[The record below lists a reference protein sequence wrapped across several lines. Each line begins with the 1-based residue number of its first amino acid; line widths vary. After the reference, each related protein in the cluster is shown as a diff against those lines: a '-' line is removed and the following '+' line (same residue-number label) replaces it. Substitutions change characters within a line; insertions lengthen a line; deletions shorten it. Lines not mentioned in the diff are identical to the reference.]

1 MKIRFRFKQK
11 MLTLC
16 CVPMIL
22 LTVFSM
28 ILGLAQFKDG
38 MYKETKSSL
47 YSSAIAALNLYQSQ
61 GYGDYA
67 LKSDGD
73 VWRGKNFD
81 VSTETSVVDGLKEKT
96 GVDITFFFKDTAVMT
111 SIKNDNDQRWI
122 GMQAG
127 ENIKTYTLQQGA
139 ELWYKNIEIDHKMC
153 HAYIIPITQSS
164 DGSVIGA
171 MMASQSAETFQHMI
185 KRFIM
190 VSVAVSFV
198 ILLAVI
204 LFIFVYIGSLT
215 KVLHDVRRVL
225 LKVSMGDFSDD
236 RLIRIKRSDEFGELA
251 QGTEKLRVKI
261 DELLSETKRGT
272 ETLKQAVEH
281 LNATSE
287 RVAAAAKETSLNIDQ
302 ISTTANTQKA
312 ETRNATEDVETTNSA
327 INLMLDHISDIN
339 KLSID
344 MESSSR
350 ESQKIL
356 EELLLSSRNSQETAK
371 DISQQVMVTNES
383 VQQIKSVTEYITD
396 IAEETNLLA
405 LNASIEAAR
414 AGEAGRGFAV
424 VAEQIQ
430 KLAEQSNNSAAKIG
444 QNIRELVVKT
454 EGIVQ
459 AMDIIEDTLKKQ
471 EESVDKTK
479 KIFDEL
485 NESILNVNHKESEM
499 QKNIADMN
507 QAKENVSN
515 IIQQIAE
522 AAEDSAFVSANAENM
537 TGQMTEEMQGLT
549 TLMEDLTDVA
559 NKLSE
564 NLELFLA

>member
-28 ILGLAQFKDG
+28 ILGLAQFKD
-38 MYKETKSSL
+38 
-47 YSSAIAALNLYQSQ
+47 
-61 GYGDYA
+61 
-67 LKSDGD
+67 
-73 VWRGKNFD
+73 
-81 VSTETSVVDGLKEKT
+81 
-96 GVDITFFFKDTAVMT
+96 TAVMT
-111 SIKNDNDQRWI
+111 SIKNDKDQRWI

-127 ENIKTYTLQQGA
+127 ENIKTCTLQQGA

-225 LKVSMGDFSDD
+225 LRVSMGDLSDD

-287 RVAAAAKETSLNIDQ
+287 RVAAAAKETSMNIDQ

-522 AAEDSAFVSANAENM
+522 AAEDSAFVSANAETM

>member
-1 MKIRFRFKQK
+1 
-11 MLTLC
+11 
-16 CVPMIL
+16 
-22 LTVFSM
+22 
-28 ILGLAQFKDG
+28 
-38 MYKETKSSL
+38 
-47 YSSAIAALNLYQSQ
+47 
-61 GYGDYA
+61 
-67 LKSDGD
+67 
-73 VWRGKNFD
+73 
-81 VSTETSVVDGLKEKT
+81 
-96 GVDITFFFKDTAVMT
+96 
-111 SIKNDNDQRWI
+111 
-122 GMQAG
+122 
-127 ENIKTYTLQQGA
+127 
-139 ELWYKNIEIDHKMC
+139 
-153 HAYIIPITQSS
+153 
-164 DGSVIGA
+164 
-171 MMASQSAETFQHMI
+171 
-185 KRFIM
+185 
-190 VSVAVSFV
+190 
-198 ILLAVI
+198 
-204 LFIFVYIGSLT
+204 
-215 KVLHDVRRVL
+215 
-225 LKVSMGDFSDD
+225 
-236 RLIRIKRSDEFGELA
+236 
-251 QGTEKLRVKI
+251 
-261 DELLSETKRGT
+261 
-272 ETLKQAVEH
+272 
-281 LNATSE
+281 
-287 RVAAAAKETSLNIDQ
+287 
-302 ISTTANTQKA
+302 
-312 ETRNATEDVETTNSA
+312 
-327 INLMLDHISDIN
+327 
-339 KLSID
+339 

-499 QKNIADMN
+499 HKNIADMN

-515 IIQQIAE
+515 IIQKIAE
-522 AAEDSAFVSANAENM
+522 AAEDSAFVSANAETM

>member
-1 MKIRFRFKQK
+1 
-11 MLTLC
+11 
-16 CVPMIL
+16 
-22 LTVFSM
+22 
-28 ILGLAQFKDG
+28 
-38 MYKETKSSL
+38 
-47 YSSAIAALNLYQSQ
+47 
-61 GYGDYA
+61 
-67 LKSDGD
+67 
-73 VWRGKNFD
+73 
-81 VSTETSVVDGLKEKT
+81 
-96 GVDITFFFKDTAVMT
+96 
-111 SIKNDNDQRWI
+111 
-122 GMQAG
+122 
-127 ENIKTYTLQQGA
+127 
-139 ELWYKNIEIDHKMC
+139 
-153 HAYIIPITQSS
+153 
-164 DGSVIGA
+164 
-171 MMASQSAETFQHMI
+171 
-185 KRFIM
+185 
-190 VSVAVSFV
+190 
-198 ILLAVI
+198 
-204 LFIFVYIGSLT
+204 
-215 KVLHDVRRVL
+215 
-225 LKVSMGDFSDD
+225 MGDLSDD

-522 AAEDSAFVSANAENM
+522 AAEDSAFVSANAETM

>member
-1 MKIRFRFKQK
+1 MKIGFRFKQK

-111 SIKNDNDQRWI
+111 SIKNDKDQRWI

-171 MMASQSAETFQHMI
+171 MMASQSAETFQHRI

-225 LKVSMGDFSDD
+225 LRVSMGDLSDD

-350 ESQKIL
+350 ESQNIL
-356 EELLLSSRNSQETAK
+356 EELLLSSRNSQETVK

-522 AAEDSAFVSANAENM
+522 AAEDSAFVSANAETM

-549 TLMEDLTDVA
+549 TLIENLTDVA